1 MKVGKQTVLG
11 NEKIGGAKMKPILL
25 VEDETI
31 MRESLRDWL
40 TDDGY
45 RVETAKE
52 GEEALEAIA
61 EQDFGIVI
69 LDLKLPGKD
78 GIEVLREAK
87 EKRPQ
92 LKGIIITAYPSIET
106 AVEAT
111 KLGAIDYLT
120 KPVSLDALEE
130 LIRKTLGPVQVE
142 IKPKAVPE
150 ETVAQPPVVEEA
162 KAEET
167 EVEEAEVA
175 EVIAIA
181 PEEIPVHL
189 KQGKAHFEAGRY
201 HKALEE
207 FEAILSTAPGNI
219 ETRIWIRK
227 TKEALATPKVEA
239 VVEGE
244 PIAEEVRPKECLWM
258 KMGIVSYRICTRNY
272 DCLTCEFDQM
282 MQEKIASGETPE
294 LDQALERFKELPGSQ
309 RLCRYALRGDVSHRI
324 CSRLFKCATCE
335 FGQMMEDA
343 TQQKLAKLQAR
354 REALL
359 RKEQKVKS

>member
-1 MKVGKQTVLG
+1 MEKQTMSG
-11 NEKIGGAKMKPILL
+11 EEKTRGGERMKPILI
-25 VEDETI
+25 VEDEDI
-31 MRESLRDWL
+31 EREALRDWL

-45 RVETAKE
+45 QVETAGE
-52 GEEALEAIA
+52 GEEALAAIT

-87 EKRPQ
+87 EKRPK
-92 LKGIIITAYPSIET
+92 LKGVIITAYPSVET
-106 AVEAT
+106 AVAAT
-111 KLGAIDYLT
+111 KEGAIDYLP
-120 KPVSLDALEE
+120 KPFDLNHLER
-130 LIRKTLGPVQVE
+130 IVRDTMGPVQVE
-142 IKPKAVPE
+142 IKPKAAPE
-150 ETVAQPPVVEEA
+150 EVVAQPPVAEKTKVEEA
-162 KAEET
+162 K
-167 EVEEAEVA
+167 VEEI
-175 EVIAIA
+175 IAIA

-189 KQGKAHFEAGRY
+189 KQGKTLFEASRY
-201 HKALEE
+201 QEALKE
-207 FEAILSTAPGNI
+207 FEAILSEAPGNI